1 MKMETITLN
10 IETDLYE
17 KAKSIF
23 EKEGYTVEEAV
34 VLFFKAC
41 ISCGGLPF
49 SVTEEM

>member
-1 MKMETITLN
+1 METITLN

-23 EKEGYTVEEAV
+23 EKEGYTVEEAIL
-34 VLFFKAC
+34 LFFRAC
-41 ISCGGLPF
+41 IACDGLPF